1 MKRERKWKTKRACG
15 YIGGGGGGGG
25 DRRAAAVAGRGRR
38 VVSGVGGVVG
48 VRGGTGCVK
57 VVRGLTWFAQRGVVV
72 GVEKDDHADVS
83 SSGRPEG
90 GVPGGGRRRKSL

>member
-25 DRRAAAVAGRGRR
+25 GCRAAAVAGRGSR

-48 VRGGTGCVK
+48 VRRNRMCQG
-57 VVRGLTWFAQRGVVV
+57 W
-72 GVEKDDHADVS
+72 
-83 SSGRPEG
+83 
-90 GVPGGGRRRKSL
+90 